1 MFTKEKRLSVWFF
14 TVNSRG
20 LDFTICG
27 EGGGI
32 ILVKRPMGGLIF
44 GEERGMSKEK

>member
-1 MFTKEKRLSVWFF
+1 MYYKRNWYGGEGEGSTLQYVQ
-14 TVNSRG
+14 
-20 LDFTICG
+20 